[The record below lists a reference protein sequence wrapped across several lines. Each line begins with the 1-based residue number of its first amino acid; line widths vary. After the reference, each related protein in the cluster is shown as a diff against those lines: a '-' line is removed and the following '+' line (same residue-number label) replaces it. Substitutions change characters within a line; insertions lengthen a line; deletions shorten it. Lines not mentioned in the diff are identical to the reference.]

1 VRVGVIASL
10 IDTQKNGRVASVIG
24 STRSPALS
32 APFIFMIARAACGMI
47 VASCIRQE
55 VCVAKTDD
63 KGAEIVSLEPVPTDD
78 IKGLILTV
86 RGKQVLLDS
95 DVARLYGY
103 ETRRINETA
112 KRNAARFPERY
123 RFQLTLEEAERILS
137 ISQSATLNDDT
148 MMRSQSATASKRNE
162 RYLHFCYTEQGV
174 SMLAGLLRSDI
185 AVQVSIRIIDAFVEM
200 RQFINANRDVF
211 AKILSIDNRLAEHD
225 NKLIQQDTKIDEIL
239 NLLSAPET
247 IKQSIFF
254 GGQFY
259 DALTLIIEIIQKA
272 KTRITIIDNY
282 VDNSVLEMLA
292 NKNDK
297 VAVTII
303 TANPNKLSHLNLEKF
318 VHQYG
323 EIAIV
328 ESKSF
333 HDRFIIIDGKEVYAF
348 GASLKDAGNKCFAVS
363 KNEDTAR
370 FLDFVDEV
378 VDKG

>member
-1 VRVGVIASL
+1 MI
-10 IDTQKNGRVASVIG
+10 VASVI
-24 STRSPALS
+24 
-32 APFIFMIARAACGMI
+32 
-47 VASCIRQE
+47 RQE
-55 VCVAKTDD
+55 ACVAKNDN
-63 KGAEIVSLEPVPTDD
+63 KGAEIVPLEPVPTDD

-103 ETRRINETA
+103 ETRRINEVA

-123 RFQLTLEEAERILS
+123 RFQLTLEEAERIRS
-137 ISQSATLNDDT
+137 ISQSATSNDDT

-162 RYLHFCYTEQGV
+162 RYLPFCYTEQGV

-185 AVQVSIRIIDAFVEM
+185 AVQVSLRIIDAFVEM

-211 AKILSIDNRLAEHD
+211 AKILSMDNRLAEHD

-259 DALTLIIEIIQKA
+259 DALTLIIEIIQEA

-323 EIAIV
+323 EVAIV

-348 GASLKDAGNKCFAVS
+348 GASLKDAGKKCFAVS
-363 KNEDTAR
+363 KNEDITR